1 LNFKY
6 AGKLSTLT
14 GLTGYHLYITALKE
28 LSMSEFLRQS
38 TIRFKEIRNKIL
50 KGDFSG
56 LLGLTKDKH
65 YVHPSEVSSI
75 FTSIPSEK
83 AIPAFLS
90 FPDPKQVQVFPYI
103 DVQLQKKIITGIPRE
118 KASHILN
125 ELSSDDRMIFYATL
139 KGVELSSFLD
149 FLNEDNKKT
158 THDLLGYP
166 EKSVARI
173 INTDF
178 ASIERGMTI
187 AEANEHLRKFHKD
200 TEAANVIYVVDKT
213 GKLIDDIPVR
223 RLVLNDPNKKIE
235 DILDGFCT
243 SLKITDSKED
253 AVSRFKEY
261 DRVVLPVTNDGN
273 VLLGVITVDDVLDV
287 VEQKDTAAIQK
298 FGGLEELDYPYVKT
312 SFFSLLKKRAGWLI
326 ILFLG
331 EMFTATA
338 MQYFDK
344 ELQSAIVLALFVP
357 LIISSGGNS
366 GSQAAT
372 LIIRA
377 MSLKEINL
385 KDWWYVM
392 RREILSGLSLGILL
406 GAIGFIR
413 ITLWQTLHLYDYGPY
428 WILLGVTIFFSL
440 IGIVL
445 WGTLSGSMIPMI
457 LKKFKID
464 PATSSAPLVA
474 TLVDV
479 TGLVIFFS
487 IAAIILRGTILKG

>member
-1 LNFKY
+1 MPDF
-6 AGKLSTLT
+6 
-14 GLTGYHLYITALKE
+14 LK
-28 LSMSEFLRQS
+28 QS
-38 TIRFKEIRNKIL
+38 GIRLKEIRNKIL
-50 KGDFSG
+50 KGDFTG
-56 LLGLTKDKH
+56 LLGLTKDKN

-75 FTSIPSEK
+75 FTSIPADK

-90 FPDPKQVQVFPYI
+90 FSALKQVQVFPYI
-103 DVQLQKKIITGIPRE
+103 DTQLQKKIIKGIPKE
-118 KASHILN
+118 QASYIIN
-125 ELSSDDRMIFYATL
+125 ELSSDDRLNFYSTL
-139 KGVELSSFLD
+139 RGVELSFFLD
-149 FLNEDNKKT
+149 FQNEANKKA

-166 EKSVARI
+166 ERSVARI

-178 ASIERGMTI
+178 ASIEPGMTI

-200 TEAANVIYVVDKT
+200 TEAANVIYVVDKN

-223 RLVLNDPNKKIE
+223 RFVLNEPAKKIE
-235 DILDGFCT
+235 DILDGYCT
-243 SLKITDSKED
+243 SLKMTDSKEE
-253 AVSRFKEY
+253 AVSKFKEY
-261 DRVVLPVTNDGN
+261 DRVVLPVTNDDN
-273 VLLGVITVDDVLDV
+273 ILLGVITVDDVLDV
-287 VEQKDTAAIQK
+287 AEQKETAAIQK
-298 FGGLEELDYPYVKT
+298 FGGLEELDYPYVNT
-312 SFFSLLKKRAGWLI
+312 PFFSLLRKRAGWLI

-338 MQYFDK
+338 MAHFDK
-344 ELQSAIVLALFVP
+344 EMSKAIVLVLFVP

-377 MSLKEINL
+377 MSLKELSL

-392 RREILSGLSLGILL
+392 RREILSGLSLGGLL

-413 ITLWQTLHLYDYGPY
+413 ITIWQNLHLYDYGPH
-428 WILLGVTIFFSL
+428 WVLLAVTIFFSL
-440 IGIVL
+440 IGIVI

-457 LKKFKID
+457 LKKFKVD

-479 TGLVIFFS
+479 TGLVIYFT
-487 IAAIILRGTILKG
+487 IAAIILKGTLL